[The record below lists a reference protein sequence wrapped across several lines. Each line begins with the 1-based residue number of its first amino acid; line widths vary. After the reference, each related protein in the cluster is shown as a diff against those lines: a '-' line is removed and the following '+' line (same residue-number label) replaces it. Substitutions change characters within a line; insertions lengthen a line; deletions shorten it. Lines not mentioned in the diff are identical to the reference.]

1 MSTSSDLHSQL
12 LMSNQDSDL
21 LDIPRNFNYN
31 DKESDIEIDPHKIDD
46 ELSKRFIALDPAG
59 YFIIYIDPSQ
69 NLICAKHYTNAVN
82 DRGLAVDPE
91 TGKVI
96 PAKGKVTREP
106 SHIFQAFTAKQLCV
120 KIFEEGLTE
129 NLVKNLVTNQGKT
142 LNEHENNLDAA
153 MITMLD
159 HAAYIG
165 REAQKAEWALRH
177 HQEYIQD

>member
-1 MSTSSDLHSQL
+1 VIKDNNSI
-12 LMSNQDSDL
+12 
-21 LDIPRNFNYN
+21 DIN
-31 DKESDIEIDPHKIDD
+31 KIDD

-59 YFIIYIDPSQ
+59 YFIIYIDKSQ

-96 PAKGKVTREP
+96 PAKGKVNREP
-106 SHIFQAFTAKQLCV
+106 NHTFQAFTAKQLCV
-120 KIFEEGLTE
+120 EIFEKGLDDS
-129 NLVKNLVTNQGKT
+129 KNN
-142 LNEHENNLDAA
+142 AA
-153 MITMLD
+153 IASMITMLD